1 MRYQTL
7 VHLHMYL
14 LINKGHRGGV
24 RYQTLVHLHMYLLM
38 NKGHRGACE
47 VSNTCSSTYV
57 LIDE

>member
-1 MRYQTL
+1 M
-7 VHLHMYL
+7 
-14 LINKGHRGGV
+14 

-57 LIDE
+57 HVLIDE